1 MDNKISVFNKII
13 FIITIIFV
21 SASIGALIGGLSQL
35 LSNKNNYKIYFIIGG
50 VIGGVSIIL
59 ILIMAVNYFRQKR
72 K

>member
-35 LSNKNNYKIYFIIGG
+35 LSNNNNYKIYFIIGG
-50 VIGGVSIIL
+50 VTGGVAIIL